1 MINVTLRFHED
12 EEKEFPSSMKV
23 IINADGDI
31 AFAIYDFND
40 SLESAIGLNLD
51 TAVELREYLD
61 LLIHK
66 LIEQSL

>member
-1 MINVTLRFHED
+1 
-12 EEKEFPSSMKV
+12 MKV